1 MKTEKFKV
9 LQFIREFLIVIDK
22 NMENFPKKDI
32 ELKNRIRMNSYDLL
46 ETAYEANS
54 SQDVEYKRKLL
65 NKMLA
70 QIKVIDFLVNMSYDK
85 KIITEKKYYKFGSKL
100 DDITKYVIG
109 WINSLS

>member
-9 LQFIREFLIVIDK
+9 LQFIRELLIIIDK
-22 NMENFPKKDI
+22 NMENYPKKDV

-54 SQDVEYKRKLL
+54 TQDIEYKKKLL

-70 QIKVIDFLVNMSYDK
+70 KIKVIDFLVNMSYDK
-85 KIITEKKYYKFGSKL
+85 KIINEKRYYKFGNKL

-109 WINSLS
+109 WTNSLK